1 MRARILAPIAVLIAV
16 GCWLA
21 APARAQDIGDP
32 ELSVLFEYSAPS
44 AKAVYLAGQFNNWL
58 DNESGKIKEK
68 PEWLMKKDD
77 NGNWKITI
85 KLKPG
90 NHQYKFV
97 VDGEWKTDPT
107 NPEKADDGHGGHN
120 SVKIVSK

>member
-1 MRARILAPIAVLIAV
+1 MLIVLTALFISITCV
-16 GCWLA
+16 PNGMD
-21 APARAQDIGDP
+21 AQDVGDP
-32 ELSVLFEYSAPS
+32 KLSVTFEYSAPS

-58 DNESGKIKEK
+58 DNESGKIKEL

-85 KLKPG
+85 KLQPG
-90 NHQYKFV
+90 NYQYKFV

-107 NPEKADDGHGGHN
+107 NSEKADDGHGGYN